1 MESLEYTGF
10 DEEENKENELVNGTK
25 SEVDYYRIVR
35 TTLHGLDGVRLNAS
49 VSGLTICSVFLGL
62 SFTTQKYVDNICIMN
77 YDIPLPLLLA
87 YFSCFLAALNGIQFI
102 LKVQMFS
109 NFIKSCVEIAK
120 DFEKKLVNQEEHRLT
135 FQFEKY
141 TYAGSRGDNLFK
153 LSLFLMVIT
162 SIIGMLMSFILL
174 IVDDLLIG
182 VFVIVI
188 SIVLAILMVDYN
200 FINIKIL
207 QELLPIKLDKK

>member
-1 MESLEYTGF
+1 MKSPECTGF

-49 VSGLTICSVFLGL
+49 VSGLSICSVFLGL
-62 SFTTQKYVDNICIMN
+62 SFTARKYVENICIID
-77 YDIPLPLLLA
+77 YVIPLPLLLA
-87 YFSCFLAALNGIQFI
+87 YFSYSLATLTGIQFM

-120 DFEKKLVNQEEHRLT
+120 EFEMKLVNQKEHRLT
-135 FQFEKY
+135 FQFQEY

-153 LSLFLMVIT
+153 FSLFLMVII
-162 SIIGMLMSFILL
+162 SIVGMLMSLL
-174 IVDDLLIG
+174 SL
-182 VFVIVI
+182 VINYTLTGIFTVVI
-188 SIVLAILMVDYN
+188 SILLVVYMVKN
-200 FINIKIL
+200 NLINIKIL
-207 QELLPIKLDKK
+207 QELLPSNNLD